1 MPANPGG
8 QLQLKP
14 LIWSM
19 QVPLFKQVILTQSF
33 TSAGE
38 RIKDTY
44 IYIIYI
50 YIYIYIL
57 DFSKSQNTQLIN
69 VNVVLEVD
77 GEGLSVNK
85 SLYRSSREIEIC
97 GQVT

>member
-1 MPANPGG
+1 M
-8 QLQLKP
+8 KP
-14 LIWSM
+14 LIRSM

-33 TSAGE
+33 ISAGE
-38 RIKDTY
+38 RIKDIYMY
-44 IYIIYI
+44 IYINDNYVPFSQGT
-50 YIYIYIL
+50 L

-77 GEGLSVNK
+77 GEGLSINK

>member
-1 MPANPGG
+1 M
-8 QLQLKP
+8 KP
-14 LIWSM
+14 LIRSM

-38 RIKDTY
+38 RIKDIKRKKMICTFQPRY
-44 IYIIYI
+44 IR
-50 YIYIYIL
+50 L
-57 DFSKSQNTQLIN
+57 ASDFSKSQNTQLIN

-77 GEGLSVNK
+77 GEGLSINK
-85 SLYRSSREIEIC
+85 SLYRSSREIKIC